1 MTCEYTY
8 RKPMLGS
15 LDPQSLNALLCTI
28 LYSNS
33 SSSNGTRGPKC
44 ISRLEESPKDWDYS
58 KGLEGLDQ
66 CEGKTE
72 GFPKAQAVKEQR
84 RPALYTSATK
94 VPDSRKLEGEE
105 SKDISIQFSDRS
117 IVEPLYPNIYMYHVC
132 TRAYVCHVY
141 VYVYVFPRVYFRI
154 SFTRPCLNVI
164 QSLILPS
171 FLFFLSFLLSSDSI
185 RFVHL
190 RRCVSD

>member
-8 RKPMLGS
+8 CKPMLGS
-15 LDPQSLNALLCTI
+15 LDPQSLNTLLCTI

-33 SSSNGTRGPKC
+33 SSSNRYSGPKVY
-44 ISRLEESPKDWDYS
+44 LTAKGESE
-58 KGLEGLDQ
+58 GLGLLEGLDQ

-84 RPALYTSATK
+84 RPVLYTSATNAK

-117 IVEPLYPNIYMYHVC
+117 IVEPLYPNIYVSRMYARVRMPRICVC
-132 TRAYVCHVY
+132 V
-141 VYVYVFPRVYFRI
+141 
-154 SFTRPCLNVI
+154 
-164 QSLILPS
+164 
-171 FLFFLSFLLSSDSI
+171 
-185 RFVHL
+185 
-190 RRCVSD
+190 CVSACIFC